1 MIDLRVDQWNASHER
16 KENHI
21 LYPKEE
27 VVKFLS
33 RSVRRRTGAD
43 TFKDVLVTD
52 LPLLGLD
59 LGCGIGR
66 QTILLEEFGIRGY
79 GVDISENALA
89 EARKL
94 ARSMGHHMDER
105 FILLNDTA
113 LPFEDEAL
121 DIAIVDSVL
130 DSMEFQLAQQYIR
143 ELDRTVKHLVYLSLI
158 AGVDQ
163 NGIGA
168 SDVEVSGQHE
178 QGTIQSYY
186 DLGRVEEL
194 IKGTHLVVRSMYKI
208 KEEEMDGTVRASRY
222 HVVLHKP
229 KV

>member
-1 MIDLRVDQWNASHER
+1 MNDLRVDQWNASYER

-33 RSVRRRTGAD
+33 RFVRRRTGAE
-43 TFKDVLVTD
+43 TFKDVLVTT
-52 LPLLGLD
+52 LPLRGLD

-66 QTILLEEFGIRGY
+66 QTILLEEFGIHGY
-79 GVDISENALA
+79 GVDISEHALA

-94 ARSMGHHMDER
+94 ARSMGHSMDER
-105 FILLNDTA
+105 FMLLKDPT
-113 LPFEDEAL
+113 LPFDDEAL

-130 DSMEFQLAQQYIR
+130 DSMEFRLAQHYVR
-143 ELDRTVKHLVYLSLI
+143 ELDRTVKHFVYLSLI
-158 AGVDQ
+158 ADVGPNAQ
-163 NGIGA
+163 GA
-168 SDVEVSGQHE
+168 RDIEVTGQHE

-186 DLGRVEEL
+186 DPGRLSEL
-194 IKGTHLVVRSMYKI
+194 IKDTRFHVQDMYRTR
-208 KEEEMDGTVRASRY
+208 EEGMDGSVRASRY

-229 KV
+229 KA